1 MLSKNPQLE
10 LASEFVQ
17 FTDRNIFL
25 TGKAG
30 TGKTT
35 FLHQLKKTCPKRM
48 VVVAPTG
55 VAAINAGGS
64 TIHSFF
70 QLPFGP
76 YVPGQGDKNNQNR
89 KMNREKIN
97 LIKSLDLLVIDEIS
111 MVRADTL
118 DSIDDVLKRYRDRT
132 KPFGG
137 VQLLMIGDLHQLSP
151 VIKDDEWALL
161 RDHYSNIYFFN
172 SNALKQTF
180 PINIEL
186 KHIYRQ
192 SDDFFIGILNAV
204 RENKID
210 AATLEKLNSRY
221 IPDFNPHEDEGY
233 ITLSSHNYSAN
244 QINENKLKGLKGK
257 DYTFNAEVH
266 GDFPEFSYPNSAEL
280 TFKIGAQVMFV
291 KNDISR
297 DKLYFNGKIGK
308 ITKIKDETIYV
319 KCPDDYQEI
328 IVNKAEWQ
336 NFKYELNPSSKEI
349 EENVIGTFLQYP
361 LKLAWAIT
369 IHKSQGLTFEKAIID
384 ANAAFAHGQVYVAL
398 SRCKTFE
405 GLVLH
410 SPISFNSVKTDG
422 TVSNFTRNAE
432 ENAPDENHLV
442 QSKITFQQNLLFDLF
457 DFRTLKGALFLL
469 KKLSEDNHQT
479 INEGFLD
486 EINKIRDLGETK
498 IYEVSEKFKRQIYT
512 QLQDSGLPEENEDL
526 QERIK
531 KGCAYFLEQL
541 DTAEKQLKETNFDA
555 DNKSVKKHID
565 DALESL
571 NKEIFIK
578 QSALRLCSEGFKTL
592 SYLKT
597 KANAEID
604 FNNSKKAEITTVSTR
619 KTVAPAGVKHGAL
632 FQTIKKWRDD
642 LANDYGVPV
651 YQVLPQKVLT
661 DLANKLPSNYEELES
676 IKGIGKVKVKQY
688 GNELLIM
695 ISDYCEAN
703 DIEQVPI
710 KGLVTAKI
718 SKTDTKRVSLDM
730 FKAGK
735 TVEEI
740 AQERGFVAS
749 TIETHLTHYIE
760 SGEVSV
766 SDFIDKE
773 KVNKISD
780 YITETK
786 PISINQTKEAM
797 GNEISFG
804 EIRAVMKHLEV
815 LQST

>member
-17 FTDRNIFL
+17 NTNRNIFL

-35 FLHQLKKTCPKRM
+35 FLHQLKKSCPKRM

-76 YVPGQGDKNNQNR
+76 YIPNQAEKNNQNR
-89 KMNREKIN
+89 KMNRDKIN

-118 DSIDDVLKRYRDRT
+118 DSIDEVLRRYRDRT

-151 VIKDDEWALL
+151 VVKDDEWALL
-161 RDHYSNIYFFN
+161 KDFYSNIYFFN

-210 AATLEKLNSRY
+210 ADTLAQLNSRY
-221 IPDFNPHEDEGY
+221 IPNFNPHEDEGY
-233 ITLSSHNYSAN
+233 ITLSSHNSSAN
-244 QINENKLKGLKGK
+244 QINEVKLSKLKSKS
-257 DYTFNAEVH
+257 YTFKAEVN
-266 GDFPEFSYPNSAEL
+266 GDFPEYSYPNAFEL
-280 TFKIGAQVMFV
+280 TLKIGAQVMFV
-291 KNDISR
+291 KNDVSR
-297 DKLYFNGKIGK
+297 EKLYFNGKIGT
-308 ITKIKDETIYV
+308 ITKIKDETIFV
-319 KCPDDYQEI
+319 KCPGDYQELT
-328 IVNKAEWQ
+328 VNKSEWQ
-336 NFKYELNPSSKEI
+336 NFKYELNPNTKEI
-349 EENVIGTFLQYP
+349 EENIIGTFSQYP

-369 IHKSQGLTFEKAIID
+369 IHKSQGLTFDKAIID

-422 TVSNFTRNAE
+422 TVAHYTKNAE
-432 ENAPDENHLV
+432 ENAPDENNLI
-442 QSKITFQQNLLFDLF
+442 QSKIIFQQNLLFDLF
-457 DFRTLKGALFLL
+457 DFKTLKGALFLI
-469 KKLSEDNHQT
+469 KKLAEENHQT
-479 INEGFLD
+479 INNGFLD
-486 EINKIRDLGETK
+486 DINKIRALGDTK
-498 IYEVSEKFKRQIYT
+498 IYEVAEKFIRQIHT
-512 QLQDSGLPEENEDL
+512 QLQSNSLPEENEEL

-531 KGCAYFLEQL
+531 KGCHYFLEHL
-541 DTAEKQLKETNFDA
+541 EIANEAFKEISFDA
-555 DNKSVKKHID
+555 DNKTVKKQIEE
-565 DALESL
+565 ALENLS
-571 NKEIFIK
+571 KELFIK
-578 QSALRLCSEGFKTL
+578 KTALKLCSNGFKTL

-604 FNNSKKAEITTVSTR
+604 FNNNKKAEASIIPKQRV
-619 KTVAPAGVKHGAL
+619 VAAPSGVKHGLL
-632 FQTIKKWRDD
+632 FQTIKKWRDE
-642 LANDYGVPV
+642 LAIDNGVPV
-651 YQVLPQKVLT
+651 YQILSQKVLT
-661 DLANKLPSNYEELES
+661 DLVNKLPSNFEELES
-676 IKGIGKVKVKQY
+676 INGIGKIKVKQY
-688 GNELLIM
+688 GNEILTM
-695 ISDYCEAN
+695 IADYCQAN
-703 DIEQVPI
+703 EITQAPLQSLISI
-710 KGLVTAKI
+710 K
-718 SKTDTKRVSLDM
+718 SNKTDTKRVSLNL
-730 FKAGK
+730 FKEGK
-735 TVEEI
+735 TVAEI
-740 AQERGFVAS
+740 ALERGFVAS

-760 SGEVSV
+760 SGEISV
-766 SDFIDKE
+766 FDFIDKT
-773 KVNKISD
+773 KIDLISD
-780 YITETK
+780 YIIEHK
-786 PISINQTKEAM
+786 PNAINQTKEAL
-797 GNEISFG
+797 GNDISFG
-804 EIRAVMKHLEV
+804 EIRAVMKHLQIQE
-815 LQST
+815 

>member
-76 YVPGQGDKNNQNR
+76 YVPGQSDKANQNR

-118 DSIDDVLKRYRDRT
+118 DSIDEVLKRYRDRT

-161 RDHYSNIYFFN
+161 RNHYSNIYFFN

-210 AATLEKLNSRY
+210 AETLEKLNSRY
-221 IPDFNPHEDEGY
+221 IPNFNPHEDEGY
-233 ITLSSHNYSAN
+233 ITLSSHNFSAN
-244 QINENKLKGLKGK
+244 QINENKLKDLKGK
-257 DYTFNAEVH
+257 PYNFTAEVY
-266 GDFPEFSYPNSAEL
+266 GDFPEFSYPNAFEL

-291 KNDISR
+291 KNDVSR
-297 DKLYFNGKIGK
+297 EKLYFNGKIGT

-319 KCPDDYQEI
+319 KCPGDDQEI

-336 NFKYELNPSSKEI
+336 NFKYELNASTKEI

-369 IHKSQGLTFEKAIID
+369 IHKSQGLTFDKAIID

-410 SPISFNSVKTDG
+410 SPLSFNSVKTDG

-432 ENAPDENHLV
+432 ENAPNENHLV
-442 QSKITFQQNLLFDLF
+442 QSKIIFQQNLLFDLF
-457 DFRTLKGALFLL
+457 DFKMLKGALFLT
-469 KKLSEDNHQT
+469 KKLAEENHQT
-479 INEGFLD
+479 INDGFLD
-486 EINKIRDLGETK
+486 DINKIRDFGDRK
-498 IYEVSEKFKRQIYT
+498 IYEVAENFKRQIH
-512 QLQDSGLPEENEDL
+512 QKLQDSGLPEENEEL

-531 KGCAYFLEQL
+531 KGCTYFLEQL
-541 DTAEKQLKETNFDA
+541 ENVEKQLTEINFDA
-555 DNKSVKKHID
+555 DNKSVKKHIEE
-565 DALESL
+565 ALETLS
-571 NKEIFIK
+571 KEVFIK
-578 QSALRLCSEGFKTL
+578 KSGLKLCREGFKTL

-604 FNNSKKAEITTVSTR
+604 FNNSR
-619 KTVAPAGVKHGAL
+619 KTEAVNAPRKTAAPAGVKHGAL
-632 FQTIKKWRDD
+632 FQTIKNWRDN
-642 LANDYGVPV
+642 LATDYGVPV

-703 DIEQVPI
+703 NIEQAPI

-718 SKTDTKRVSLDM
+718 SKTDTKRVSLDL
-730 FKAGK
+730 FKEGK

-740 AQERGFVAS
+740 AKERGFVAS

-760 SGEVSV
+760 SGEISV
-766 SDFIDKE
+766 SEFIDKE
-773 KVNKISD
+773 KVAKITD
-780 YITETK
+780 YITET
-786 PISINQTKEAM
+786 
-797 GNEISFG
+797 
-804 EIRAVMKHLEV
+804 
-815 LQST
+815 

>member
-76 YVPGQGDKNNQNR
+76 YVPGQSDKANQNR

-118 DSIDDVLKRYRDRT
+118 DSIDEVLKRYRDRT

-161 RDHYSNIYFFN
+161 KSHYSNIYFFN

-204 RENKID
+204 RENKIN
-210 AATLEKLNSRY
+210 AETLEKLNSRY
-221 IPDFNPHEDEGY
+221 IPNFNPHEDEGY
-233 ITLSSHNYSAN
+233 ITLSSHNFSAN
-244 QINENKLKGLKGK
+244 QINENKLKDLKGK
-257 DYTFNAEVH
+257 PYNFTAEVY
-266 GDFPEFSYPNSAEL
+266 GDFPEFSYPNAFEL

-291 KNDISR
+291 KNDVSR
-297 DKLYFNGKIGK
+297 EKLYFNGKIGT

-319 KCPDDYQEI
+319 KCPGDYQEI
-328 IVNKAEWQ
+328 IVNKTEWQ
-336 NFKYELNPSSKEI
+336 NFKYELNASTKEI

-369 IHKSQGLTFEKAIID
+369 IHKSQGLTFDKAIID

-410 SPISFNSVKTDG
+410 SPLSFNSVKTDG

-432 ENAPDENHLV
+432 ENAPNENHLV
-442 QSKITFQQNLLFDLF
+442 QSKIIFQQNLLFDLF
-457 DFRTLKGALFLL
+457 DFKMLKGALFLT
-469 KKLSEDNHQT
+469 KKLAEENHQT
-479 INEGFLD
+479 INDGFLED
-486 EINKIRDLGETK
+486 INKIRDFGDRK
-498 IYEVSEKFKRQIYT
+498 IYEVAENFKRQIH
-512 QLQDSGLPEENEDL
+512 QKLQDSGLPEENEEL

-531 KGCAYFLEQL
+531 KGCTYFLEQL
-541 DTAEKQLKETNFDA
+541 ENVEKQLTEINFDA
-555 DNKSVKKHID
+555 DNKSVKKHIEE
-565 DALESL
+565 ALETLS
-571 NKEIFIK
+571 KEVFVK
-578 QSALRLCSEGFKTL
+578 KSGLKLCSDGFKTL

-604 FNNSKKAEITTVSTR
+604 FNNSKKTEAVTAPR
-619 KTVAPAGVKHGAL
+619 KTAAPAGVKHGAL
-632 FQTIKKWRDD
+632 FQTIKNWRDN
-642 LANDYGVPV
+642 LAADYGVPV

-703 DIEQVPI
+703 NIEQAPI
-710 KGLVTAKI
+710 KGLMSAKI
-718 SKTDTKRVSLDM
+718 SKTDTKRVSLDL
-730 FKAGK
+730 FKQGK
-735 TVEEI
+735 SVEEI
-740 AQERGFVAS
+740 AKERGFVAS

-760 SGEVSV
+760 SGEISV
-766 SDFIDKE
+766 SEFIDKE
-773 KVNKISD
+773 KVVKITD

-786 PISINQTKEAM
+786 PISINQTKEAL
-797 GNEISFG
+797 GNEISYG

-815 LQST
+815 MQSV

>member
-17 FTDRNIFL
+17 FTDRNVFL

-76 YVPGQGDKNNQNR
+76 YVPGQGDKTNQNR

-161 RDHYSNIYFFN
+161 KNHYSNIYFFN
-172 SNALKQTF
+172 SSALKQTF

-210 AATLEKLNSRY
+210 AETLEKLNSRY
-221 IPDFNPHEDEGY
+221 IPNFNPREDEGY
-233 ITLSSHNYSAN
+233 ITLSSHNFSAN
-244 QINENKLKGLKGK
+244 QINEHKLKGLKGK
-257 DYTFNAEVH
+257 AYHFTAEVN
-266 GDFPEFSYPNSAEL
+266 GDFPEFSYPNAFEL

-291 KNDISR
+291 KNDVSR
-297 DKLYFNGKIGK
+297 DKLYFNGKIGT
-308 ITKIKDETIYV
+308 ITKIKDDAIYV
-319 KCPDDYQEI
+319 KCPSDNQEI
-328 IVNKAEWQ
+328 IVNKVEWQ
-336 NFKYELNPSSKEI
+336 NFKYELNASTKEI

-369 IHKSQGLTFEKAIID
+369 IHKSQGLTFDKAIID

-422 TVSNFTRNAE
+422 TVSTFTKNAE

-442 QSKITFQQNLLFDLF
+442 QSKIIFQQNLLFDLF
-457 DFRTLKGALFLL
+457 DFRTLKGAFFLI
-469 KKLSEDNHQT
+469 KKHAEESHQT
-479 INEGFLD
+479 INDGFLEQINTLRNLAD
-486 EINKIRDLGETK
+486 EK
-498 IYEVSEKFKRQIYT
+498 IYDVAEKFKKHINV
-512 QLQDSGLPEENEDL
+512 QLNDNGLPEENEEL

-531 KGCAYFLEQL
+531 KGCTYFLEHLVFVEQ
-541 DTAEKQLKETNFDA
+541 QLKETDFDA
-555 DNKSVKKHID
+555 DNKSVKKQIEEN
-565 DALESL
+565 LESL
-571 NKEIFIK
+571 KKEIFVK
-578 QSALRLCSEGFKTL
+578 QSGLKLCSDGFKTL
-592 SYLKT
+592 AYLKT

-604 FNNSKKAEITTVSTR
+604 FNNSKKIAQPAIAKKIT
-619 KTVAPAGVKHGAL
+619 APAGVKHAAL

-651 YQVLPQKVLT
+651 YQVLPQKVLA

-688 GNELLIM
+688 GNELLLM
-695 ISDYCEAN
+695 ISNYCESN
-703 DIEQVPI
+703 DIAQTPL
-710 KGLVTAKI
+710 KGFITAKI
-718 SKTDTKRVSLDM
+718 SKTDTKRLSLDL
-730 FKAGK
+730 FKSGK
-735 TVEEI
+735 SVEEI
-740 AQERGFVAS
+740 AKERGFVAS
-749 TIETHLTHYIE
+749 TIETHLTHYLE
-760 SGEVSV
+760 SGEISIT
-766 SDFIDKE
+766 DFIDKE
-773 KVNKISD
+773 KVERISD
-780 YITETK
+780 YIIATK

-797 GNEISFG
+797 GAEISFG
-804 EIRAVMKHLEV
+804 EIRAVMKYLD
-815 LQST
+815 LQTSP

>member
-17 FTDRNIFL
+17 NTDRNIFL

-76 YVPGQGDKNNQNR
+76 FVPGQSEKNNQNR
-89 KMNREKIN
+89 KMNRDKIN

-118 DSIDDVLKRYRDRT
+118 DSIDEVLRRYRDRT

-151 VIKDDEWALL
+151 VVKDDEWALL
-161 RDHYSNIYFFN
+161 KDFYSNIYFFN

-210 AATLEKLNSRY
+210 AETLAKLNSRY
-221 IPDFNPHEDEGY
+221 IPNFNPHEDEGY

-244 QINENKLKGLKGK
+244 QINEVKLEKLKSKAYK
-257 DYTFNAEVH
+257 FTADVN
-266 GDFPEFSYPNSAEL
+266 GDFPEFSYPNAFEL
-280 TFKIGAQVMFV
+280 TFKVGAQVMFV
-291 KNDISR
+291 KNDVSR
-297 DKLYFNGKIGK
+297 EKLYFNGKIGT
-308 ITKIKDETIYV
+308 ITKIKEETIFV
-319 KCPDDYQEI
+319 KCPGDYQELV
-328 IVNKAEWQ
+328 VNKTEWQ
-336 NFKYELNPSSKEI
+336 NFKYELNTSTKEI
-349 EENVIGTFLQYP
+349 EENIIGTFSQFP

-422 TVSNFTRNAE
+422 TVANYTRNAE
-432 ENAPDENHLV
+432 ENAPDKNHLT
-442 QSKITFQQNLLFDLF
+442 QSKIVFQQNLLYDLF
-457 DFRTLKGALFLL
+457 DFKTLKGALFLI
-469 KKLSEDNHQT
+469 KKHAEENHQT
-479 INEGFLD
+479 INDGFLD
-486 EINKIRDLGETK
+486 DINKIRELGDTK
-498 IYEVSEKFKRQIYT
+498 IYDVAEKFKRQIHA
-512 QLQDSGLPEENEDL
+512 QLQNNVLPEENDDL

-531 KGCAYFLEQL
+531 KGCNYFSEQL
-541 DTAEKQLKETNFDA
+541 ETISQAYKELTFDA
-555 DNKSVKKHID
+555 DNKSVKKQIEED
-565 DALESL
+565 LENL

-578 QSALRLCSEGFKTL
+578 QSALKLCSDGFKTL

-604 FNNSKKAEITTVSTR
+604 FNNTKKAEANITPKQRV
-619 KTVAPAGVKHGAL
+619 TVAPAGVKNGSL
-632 FQTIKKWRDD
+632 FQVIKKWRDE
-642 LANDYGVPV
+642 LASDNGVPV
-651 YQVLPQKVLT
+651 YQILPQKVLT
-661 DLANKLPSNYEELES
+661 DLANKLPSNFEELES
-676 IKGIGKVKVKQY
+676 IKGIGKIKVKQY
-688 GNELLIM
+688 GNEILTM
-695 ISDYCEAN
+695 IADYCQSN
-703 DIEQVPI
+703 DIKQAPLQSLLSADV
-710 KGLVTAKI
+710 
-718 SKTDTKRVSLDM
+718 SNKTDTKRVSLNL
-730 FKAGK
+730 FKEGK
-735 TVEEI
+735 TVAEI
-740 AQERGFVAS
+740 AIQRGFVAS

-760 SGEVSV
+760 SGEISIF
-766 SDFIDKE
+766 DFMDKTKIDL
-773 KVNKISD
+773 ITD
-780 YITETK
+780 YIAEHN
-786 PISINQTKEAM
+786 PNAINQTKEAL
-797 GNEISFG
+797 GNEISYG
-804 EIRAVMKHLEV
+804 EIRAVMKHLQMQE
-815 LQST
+815 

>member
-76 YVPGQGDKNNQNR
+76 FVPGQGDKANQNR
-89 KMNREKIN
+89 RMNREKIN

-118 DSIDDVLKRYRDRT
+118 DSIDDVLRRYRDRT

-161 RDHYSNIYFFN
+161 KNHYSNIYFFN

-233 ITLSSHNYSAN
+233 ITLSSHNFSAN
-244 QINENKLKGLKGK
+244 QINENKLKALKGK
-257 DYTFNAEVH
+257 EYNFTAEVY
-266 GDFPEFSYPNSAEL
+266 GDFPEFSYPNALEL

-291 KNDISR
+291 KNDVSR

-308 ITKIKDETIYV
+308 IIKIKDETIYV
-319 KCPDDYQEI
+319 KCPGDSQEI

-336 NFKYELNPSSKEI
+336 NFKYELNASTKEI

-369 IHKSQGLTFEKAIID
+369 IHKSQGLTFDKAIID

-442 QSKITFQQNLLFDLF
+442 QSKIIFQQNLLFDLF
-457 DFRTLKGALFLL
+457 DFRTLKAALFLI
-469 KKLSEDNHQT
+469 KKHAEENHQT

-486 EINKIRDLGETK
+486 EINKIRDLADAK
-498 IYEVSEKFKRQIYT
+498 IYDVAEKFKRHINA
-512 QLQDSGLPEENEDL
+512 QLQDNGLPEENEEL

-531 KGCAYFLEQL
+531 KGCTYFL
-541 DTAEKQLKETNFDA
+541 DTLQSIEKQLKATDFDA
-555 DNKSVKKHID
+555 DNKSVKKHIEE
-565 DALESL
+565 ALESL
-571 NKEIFIK
+571 SKELFVK
-578 QSALRLCSEGFKTL
+578 QSGLKLCSEGFKTL
-592 SYLKT
+592 AYLKT

-604 FNNSKKAEITTVSTR
+604 FSNSRKAEASIVAPR
-619 KTVAPAGVKHGAL
+619 KTAAPAGVKHGAL

-642 LANDYGVPV
+642 LATDYGVPV
-651 YQVLPQKVLT
+651 YQVLPQKVLA

-688 GNELLIM
+688 GNELLVM

-703 DIEQVPI
+703 HIEQTPI
-710 KGLVTAKI
+710 KGLITAKI
-718 SKTDTKRVSLDM
+718 SKTDTKRISLDM

-740 AQERGFVAS
+740 AKERGFVAS

-760 SGEVSV
+760 NGEIAVT
-766 SDFIDKE
+766 DFIDKE
-773 KVNKISD
+773 KVARISD
-780 YITETK
+780 YILETK

-797 GNEISFG
+797 GNDVSYG

-815 LQST
+815 LASP

>member
-1 MLSKNPQLE
+1 MQLKNPQLE

-76 YVPGQGDKNNQNR
+76 YVPGNSEKANQNR
-89 KMNREKIN
+89 RMNREKIN

-151 VIKDDEWALL
+151 VVKDDEWALL
-161 RDHYSNIYFFN
+161 KAHYDNIYFFN

-192 SDDFFIGILNAV
+192 SDDTFIRLLNAV

-210 AATLEKLNSRY
+210 SPTLEKLNSRY
-221 IPDFNPHEDEGY
+221 IPNFNPHEDEGY
-233 ITLSSHNYSAN
+233 ITLSSHNFSAN
-244 QINENKLKGLKGK
+244 QINEGKLTGLKGK
-257 DYTFNAEVH
+257 EYKFKAEVY

-297 DKLYFNGKIGK
+297 EKLYFNGKIGR
-308 ITKIKDETIYV
+308 ITKINDETIYV
-319 KCPDDYQEI
+319 KCPGDSQEI

-336 NFKYELNPSSKEI
+336 NFKYELNASSKEI

-422 TVSNFTRNAE
+422 TVANFTRNAE

-442 QSKITFQQNLLFDLF
+442 QSKIIFQQNLLFDLF
-457 DFRTLKGALFLL
+457 DFKILKGALFLI
-469 KKLSEDNHQT
+469 KKLSEENHQT
-479 INEGFLD
+479 INDGFLD
-486 EINKIRDLGETK
+486 EINKIRELGDDK
-498 IYEVSEKFKRQIYT
+498 IYDVAEKFKRQIYA
-512 QLQDSGLPEENEDL
+512 QLQDNGLPEENDDL
-526 QERIK
+526 QTRIR
-531 KGCAYFLEQL
+531 KGCTYFLDILE
-541 DTAEKQLKETNFDA
+541 TIEKQLKATSFDA
-555 DNKSVKKHID
+555 DNKSVKKSIEE
-565 DALESL
+565 ALETL
-571 NKEIFIK
+571 NKELFVK
-578 QSALRLCSEGFKTL
+578 QSSLKLCSEGFRTL
-592 SYLKT
+592 AYLKT

-604 FNNSKKAEITTVSTR
+604 FTNARKVETVSAPKKAA
-619 KTVAPAGVKHGAL
+619 APAGVKHGIL

-703 DIEQVPI
+703 DIEQGPI
-710 KGLVTAKI
+710 KGLITAKI

-735 TVEEI
+735 SVEEI
-740 AQERGFVAS
+740 AKERGFVAS
-749 TIETHLTHYIE
+749 TIETHLTHYID
-760 SGEVSV
+760 SGEIVV

-773 KVNKISD
+773 KVDKIRD
-780 YITETK
+780 YIVETK

-797 GNEISFG
+797 GNEISYG
-804 EIRAVMKHLEV
+804 EIRAVMKHLEG
-815 LQST
+815 LQSI